1 MNCQIEFF
9 GKYRGKVGLNLDPL
23 GLGRV
28 QVSVA
33 DVLGDGTPWA
43 MPCLPGAGPGV
54 GNRPGVGI
62 FTIPPKGANVWV
74 EFERG
79 DPDYPIWSGGFWDV
93 GDTPVPKG
101 PNQPVTQVWAGDSF
115 RLEIL
120 DTPGK
125 GELTLTITT
134 ANGDAVLKAGA
145 GSMELSFSGSTV
157 SLGADGVTINNG
169 NLKVLP

>member
-1 MNCQIEFF
+1 MTFQTEFF
-9 GKYRGKVGLNLDPL
+9 GKYRGKVELNLDPL

-33 DVLGDGTPWA
+33 DVMGDGTMAWA

-54 GNRPGVGI
+54 GI
-62 FTIPPKGANVWV
+62 FTIPPVGANVWV

-93 GDTPVPKG
+93 GDAPATMG
-101 PNQPVTQVWAGDSF
+101 PTQPVTHVWAGDNF
-115 RLEIL
+115 RFEIL
-120 DTPGK
+120 DAPGL

-134 ANGDAVLKAGA
+134 AAGDATLTAGA
-145 GSMELSFSGSTV
+145 ASMELSFSGSTV

>member
-1 MNCQIEFF
+1 MTCQTEFF
-9 GKYRGKVGLNLDPL
+9 GKYRGKVVENVDPL
-23 GLGRV
+23 GLGRL

-33 DVLGDGTPWA
+33 DVMGDGSLAWA

-54 GNRPGVGI
+54 GI
-62 FTIPPKGANVWV
+62 FTIPPNKANVWV

-93 GDTPVPKG
+93 GDTPAPMG
-101 PNQPVTQVWAGDSF
+101 LTQPLTHVWAGKNF
-115 RLEIL
+115 RLEVL
-120 DTPGK
+120 DVPGL

-134 ANGDAVLKAGA
+134 ATGNATLTAGEK
-145 GSMELSFSGSTV
+145 SMELSFSGSTV
-157 SLGADGVTINNG
+157 SLSADGVTINNG